1 MAGLPVTAS
10 FRSAKTLTF
19 LADLRH
25 DRIVAP
31 RVLDGPVN
39 SESFQAWVAHM
50 LMPTLKP
57 GNVVVLDNPGNLK
70 LRAVGKAIRAVA
82 CNCCSGHSLKAGS
95 LL

>member
-39 SESFQAWVAHM
+39 SESFQAWVAH
-50 LMPTLKP
+50 TLKP

-70 LRAVGKAIRAVA
+70 LRAVRKAIRAA
-82 CNCCSGHSLKAGS
+82 ARNCCSGHSPKAGS